1 MNMMKN
7 IIKTLTVVFFM
18 TVSLVS
24 CVTTVQSEPN
34 RYGVGS
40 DVITKER
47 PLGKWTDCRI
57 CKGKGTC
64 IDCKG
69 TGKIKGNSCNIC
81 SGTGRCT
88 TCEGQGGFRSE
99 E

>member
-1 MNMMKN
+1 MSTTRNKIMT
-7 IIKTLTVVFFM
+7 IAVTLFM
-18 TVSLVS
+18 AISLVS
-24 CVTTVQSEPN
+24 CVTTVQPNAN
-34 RYGVGS
+34 RYSV
-40 DVITKER
+40 VTKER

-57 CKGKGTC
+57 CNGKGSC

-69 TGKIKGNSCNIC
+69 TGKIKGNKCKIC